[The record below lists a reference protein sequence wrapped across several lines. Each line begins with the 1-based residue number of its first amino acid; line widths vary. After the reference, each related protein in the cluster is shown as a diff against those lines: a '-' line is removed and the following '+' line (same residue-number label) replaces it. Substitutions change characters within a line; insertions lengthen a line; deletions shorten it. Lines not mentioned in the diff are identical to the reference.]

1 MQSLRKLFP
10 GEDIAATKCGPVAS
24 QNRTFATIS
33 GYLKIV
39 LAFFIGCGNN
49 SRISMLSE
57 FPDKSKGCL
66 MLMQTRPVSAV
77 TQTSG
82 MALAANEQHWLGNIL
97 TRFTAAPTV
106 ADTSVSRQTGLTGIW
121 NHSSDPA
128 SLTLSPQ
135 SGVASQMRNNTLVVR
150 PDNLRAAHCC
160 HTRSINRSTT
170 TSPRWAHEHI

>member
-1 MQSLRKLFP
+1 ML
-10 GEDIAATKCGPVAS
+10 TVAS
-24 QNRTFATIS
+24 QNPAFATFP
-33 GYLKIV
+33 GYLKKV
-39 LAFFIGCGNN
+39 LAFCFNCGNN
-49 SRISMLSE
+49 SRISMLCE

-66 MLMQTRPVSAV
+66 MSMQTRPVRAV
-77 TQTSG
+77 TQTSE
-82 MALAANEQHWLGNIL
+82 AVLAATEQHLTGNIL

-150 PDNLRAAHCC
+150 PENLRAAHCC
-160 HTRSINRSTT
+160 HARSIIRSTT

>member
-10 GEDIAATKCGPVAS
+10 GEDIAVTKCEPVARK
-24 QNRTFATIS
+24 NRTFATIS
-33 GYLKIV
+33 GDLKIV
-39 LAFFIGCGNN
+39 LAFFIDCGNN

-66 MLMQTRPVSAV
+66 MSMQTRPVSAV
-77 TQTSG
+77 TKTSETV
-82 MALAANEQHWLGNIL
+82 LAEKEQHLPGNIL

-121 NHSSDPA
+121 NYSSDPA
-128 SLTLSPQ
+128 SLTLSPR

-150 PDNLRAAHCC
+150 PTNLRATHFCQ
-160 HTRSINRSTT
+160 TDSIIRATT